1 MTHGI
6 CPLSTVAIR
15 NSAAHKSEMISQLLY
30 GELVEILERKGRQWV
45 KVRCAHDNLV
55 GWVAMNQLVW
65 ITPSEFEAYQVDFA
79 FVLDVFQAL
88 GTEDTFLPLT
98 IGARLPNFD
107 GLRFSIGE
115 KTFNYS
121 GQAVFTKDLQQGPE
135 IIQKIARKFLNAPY
149 LWGGRSPFGV
159 DSAGLVQV
167 VYGIAGIA
175 LPREAF
181 QQVEKGA
188 TVDFAEQ
195 AKAADV
201 AFFENQKGRI
211 THTGIVLPE
220 GKIIHAFGK
229 VRIDKLDHYGIF
241 NKEKGGY
248 THRLR
253 IIKRL
258 IKPSGIPLSRETA
271 KDVETVNQQQ
281 IPLF

>member
-15 NSAAHKSEMISQLLY
+15 NSASQKSEMISQLLY
-30 GELVEILERKGRQWV
+30 GELVEVLEKKGRQWV

-55 GWVAMNQLVW
+55 GWVATNQLEW
-65 ITPSEFEAYQVDFA
+65 ITPSEFEAYQDNFA

-88 GTEDTFLPLT
+88 ATGEAFLPLT

-107 GLRFSIGE
+107 GLHFAIGE
-115 KTFNYS
+115 KTFNFP
-121 GQAVFTKDLQQGPE
+121 GQAVFPRDLGQGSE
-135 IIQKIARKFLNAPY
+135 IILKIARKFLNAPY

-159 DSAGLVQV
+159 DGPGLIQV
-167 VYGIAGIA
+167 VFGIAGYP
-175 LPREAF
+175 LPREAS
-181 QQVEKGA
+181 QQVEKGEN
-188 TVDFAEQ
+188 VDFAEQ
-195 AKAADV
+195 AKPGDL

-220 GKIIHAFGK
+220 GKIIHVHGK

-241 NKEKGGY
+241 SKDKGGY

-258 IKPSGIPLSRETA
+258 IEPTKANPQRETA
-271 KDVETVNQQQ
+271 KNEETVNQQ

>member
-15 NSAAHKSEMISQLLY
+15 NSASQKSEMISQLLF

-55 GWVAMNQLVW
+55 GWVATNQLEW
-65 ITPSEFEAYQVDFA
+65 ITPSEFEVYQDNFA

-88 GTEDTFLPLT
+88 ATDDGFLPLT
-98 IGARLPNFD
+98 LGARLPNFD
-107 GLRFSIGE
+107 GLQFAIGE
-115 KTFNYS
+115 NTFNFP
-121 GQAVFTKDLQQGPE
+121 GQAVFPKDLAQGPE

-149 LWGGRSPFGV
+149 LWGGRSPLGV
-159 DSAGLVQV
+159 DGPGFVQV
-167 VYGIAGIA
+167 VFGIAGYS

-181 QQVEKGA
+181 QQVEKGKN
-188 TVDFAEQ
+188 VDFAEQ
-195 AKAADV
+195 AKPADI

-220 GKIIHAFGK
+220 GKIIHVHGK

-241 NKEKGGY
+241 SKDKGGY

-258 IKPSGIPLSRETA
+258 IEPTKTNPQQ
-271 KDVETVNQQQ
+271 ETVESEEAVNQQ

>member
-15 NSAAHKSEMISQLLY
+15 NSASHKSEMISQLLF

-55 GWVAMNQLVW
+55 GWIATNQLEA
-65 ITPSEFEAYQVDFA
+65 ITPNEFALYQEQFA

-88 GTEDTFLPLT
+88 STADSFLPLT
-98 IGARLPNFD
+98 LGARLPTFD
-107 GLRFSIGE
+107 GLRFFVGE

-121 GQAVFTKDLQQGPE
+121 GQAVFPQDIVQGPE
-135 IIQKIARKFLNAPY
+135 IIQKIAKRFLNVPF
-149 LWGGRSPFGV
+149 LWGGRSTLGV
-159 DSAGLVQV
+159 DGPGLVQV
-167 VYGIAGIA
+167 VFGIAGYP

-181 QQVEKGA
+181 EQVERGEN
-188 TVDFAEQ
+188 VDFAEQ
-195 AKAADV
+195 SQPADV

-211 THTGIVLPE
+211 THAGIMLPE
-220 GKIIHAFGK
+220 GKIIHSYGK

-248 THRLR
+248 THKLR

-258 IKPSGIPLSRETA
+258 WEPRLLSPQKELEKET
-271 KDVETVNQQQ
+271 EQLNQQ

>member
-15 NSAAHKSEMISQLLY
+15 NTTSHKSEMISQLLF

-55 GWVAMNQLVW
+55 GWVATNQLEA
-65 ITPSEFEAYQVDFA
+65 ITPNEFAQYQEQFA

-88 GTEDTFLPLT
+88 STADTFLPLT
-98 IGARLPNFD
+98 LGARLPNFD
-107 GLRFSIGE
+107 GLRFFVGE

-121 GQAVFTKDLQQGPE
+121 GQAVFPQDIVQGPE
-135 IIQKIARKFLNAPY
+135 IIQKIARRFLNVPF
-149 LWGGRSPFGV
+149 LWGGRSTLGV
-159 DSAGLVQV
+159 DGPGLVQV
-167 VYGIAGIA
+167 VFGIAGYP

-181 QQVEKGA
+181 EQVERGEN
-188 TVDFAEQ
+188 VDFAEQ
-195 AKAADV
+195 SQPADV

-211 THTGIVLPE
+211 SHAGIMLPE
-220 GKIIHAFGK
+220 GKIIHAYGK

-248 THRLR
+248 THKLR

-258 IKPSGIPLSRETA
+258 WEPLQVSPQKELEKAT
-271 KDVETVNQQQ
+271 EQLNQQ

>member
-15 NSAAHKSEMISQLLY
+15 NSASHKSEMISQLLF

-55 GWVAMNQLVW
+55 GWVATNQLEA
-65 ITPSEFEAYQVDFA
+65 ITPNEFTLYQEQFA

-88 GTEDTFLPLT
+88 STADSFLPLT
-98 IGARLPNFD
+98 LGARLPNFD
-107 GLRFSIGE
+107 GLRFFVGE

-121 GQAVFTKDLQQGPE
+121 GQAVFPQDIVQGPE
-135 IIQKIARKFLNAPY
+135 IIQKIAKRFLNVPF
-149 LWGGRSPFGV
+149 LWGGRSTLGV
-159 DSAGLVQV
+159 DGPGLVQV
-167 VYGIAGIA
+167 VFGIAGYS

-181 QQVEKGA
+181 EQVERGDN
-188 TVDFAEQ
+188 VDFAEQ
-195 AKAADV
+195 SQPADV

-211 THTGIVLPE
+211 THAGIMLPE
-220 GKIIHAFGK
+220 GKIIHSYGK

-241 NKEKGGY
+241 NREKGGY
-248 THRLR
+248 THKLR

-258 IKPSGIPLSRETA
+258 WEPRLLSPQKELEKET
-271 KDVETVNQQQ
+271 EQLNQQ

>member
-15 NSAAHKSEMISQLLY
+15 NSSSQKSEMISQLLY

-55 GWVAMNQLVW
+55 GWVATNQLEW
-65 ITPSEFEAYQVDFA
+65 ITPSEFESYQDNFA
-79 FVLDVFQAL
+79 FVLDVFHAL
-88 GTEDTFLPLT
+88 GTDEAFLPLT

-121 GQAVFTKDLQQGPE
+121 GQAVFPKDIVRGPE
-135 IIQKIARKFLNAPY
+135 MIQKIARKFLNAPY

-159 DSAGLVQV
+159 DGPGLVQA
-167 VYGIAGIA
+167 VYGIAGYA

-181 QQVEKGA
+181 QQVEKGDN
-188 TVDFAEQ
+188 VDFAEQ
-195 AKAADV
+195 SNAADV

-211 THTGIVLPE
+211 THAGIVLPE
-220 GKIIHAFGK
+220 GKIIHAYGK

-241 NKEKGGY
+241 SKDKGGY
-248 THRLR
+248 THKLR

-258 IKPSGIPLSRETA
+258 IQPAETNPQKEMA
-271 KDVETVNQQQ
+271 KSQEAVNQQ

>member
-15 NSAAHKSEMISQLLY
+15 NSASQKSEMISQLLY
-30 GELVEILERKGRQWV
+30 GELVEILEKKGRQWV

-55 GWVAMNQLVW
+55 GWVATNQLEW
-65 ITPSEFEAYQVDFA
+65 ITPSEFESYQDNFA

-88 GTEDTFLPLT
+88 ATGEAFLPLT

-107 GLRFSIGE
+107 GLQFAIGE
-115 KTFNYS
+115 SSFNFP
-121 GQAVFTKDLQQGPE
+121 GQAVFPKDLGQGPE
-135 IIQKIARKFLNAPY
+135 IILKIARKFLNAPY
-149 LWGGRSPFGV
+149 MWGGRSPFGV
-159 DSAGLVQV
+159 DGPGLIQV
-167 VYGIAGIA
+167 VFGIAGYS
-175 LPREAF
+175 LPREAS
-181 QQVEKGA
+181 QQVEKGVN
-188 TVDFAEQ
+188 VDFAEQ
-195 AKAADV
+195 AKPADV

-220 GKIIHAFGK
+220 GKIIHVHGK

-241 NKEKGGY
+241 SKDKGGY

-258 IKPSGIPLSRETA
+258 IEPTKANPQKETA
-271 KDVETVNQQQ
+271 KNEEAVNQQ

>member
-15 NSAAHKSEMISQLLY
+15 NSASQKSEMISQLLY
-30 GELVEILERKGRQWV
+30 GELVEVLERKGRQWV

-55 GWVAMNQLVW
+55 GWVATNQLEW
-65 ITPSEFEAYQVDFA
+65 ITPSEFESYQDNFA

-88 GTEDTFLPLT
+88 ATGDAFLPLT
-98 IGARLPNFD
+98 LGARLPNFD
-107 GLRFSIGE
+107 GLRFAIGE
-115 KTFNYS
+115 KTFNFP
-121 GQAVFTKDLQQGPE
+121 GQAVFPKDLAQGPE

-159 DSAGLVQV
+159 DGPGLIQV
-167 VYGIAGIA
+167 VFGIAGYP
-175 LPREAF
+175 LPREAS
-181 QQVEKGA
+181 QQVEQGEN
-188 TVDFAEQ
+188 VDFAEQ
-195 AKAADV
+195 AKPADL

-220 GKIIHAFGK
+220 GKIIHVHGK

-241 NKEKGGY
+241 SKDKGGY

-258 IKPSGIPLSRETA
+258 IEPAKTNSQEETA
-271 KDVETVNQQQ
+271 KNEEAVDQQ

>member
-15 NSAAHKSEMISQLLY
+15 NSASQKSEMISQLLF
-30 GELVEILERKGRQWV
+30 GELVEGLERKGRQWV
-45 KVRCAHDNLV
+45 KVRCGHDNLV
-55 GWVAMNQLVW
+55 GWVATNQLER
-65 ITPSEFEAYQVDFA
+65 ITPSEFDTYQDNYA

-88 GTEDTFLPLT
+88 ATGDAFLPLT
-98 IGARLPNFD
+98 LGARLPNFD
-107 GLRFSIGE
+107 GLQFAIGE
-115 KTFNYS
+115 KTFNFP
-121 GQAVFTKDLQQGPE
+121 GQAVFPKDLVQGPE

-149 LWGGRSPFGV
+149 LWGGRSPLGV
-159 DSAGLVQV
+159 DGPGLVQV
-167 VYGIAGIA
+167 VFGIAGHA

-181 QQVEKGA
+181 QQGEKGEN
-188 TVDFAEQ
+188 VDFAEQ
-195 AKAADV
+195 AKPADI

-220 GKIIHAFGK
+220 GKIIHAHGK

-241 NKEKGGY
+241 SKDKGGY

-258 IKPSGIPLSRETA
+258 IAPA
-271 KDVETVNQQQ
+271 KTSPQEETVENEEAVNQQ

>member
-15 NSAAHKSEMISQLLY
+15 NSASHKSEMISQLLF

-55 GWVAMNQLVW
+55 GWVATNQIEA
-65 ITPSEFEAYQVDFA
+65 ITPNEFERYQEEFA

-88 GTEDTFLPLT
+88 STADSFLPLT
-98 IGARLPNFD
+98 LGARLPNFD
-107 GLRFSIGE
+107 GLRFFVGE

-121 GQAVFTKDLQQGPE
+121 GQAVFPQDIVQGPE
-135 IIQKIARKFLNAPY
+135 IIQKIAKRFLNVPF
-149 LWGGRSPFGV
+149 LWGGRSTLGV
-159 DSAGLVQV
+159 DGPGLVQV
-167 VYGIAGIA
+167 VFGIAGYP

-181 QQVEKGA
+181 EQVERGDN
-188 TVDFAEQ
+188 VDFAEQ
-195 AKAADV
+195 SQPADV

-211 THTGIVLPE
+211 THAGIMLPE
-220 GKIIHAFGK
+220 GKIIHSYGK

-241 NKEKGGY
+241 NREKGGY
-248 THRLR
+248 THKLR

-258 IKPSGIPLSRETA
+258 WEPRLLSPQKELEKET
-271 KDVETVNQQQ
+271 EQLNQQ

>member
-15 NSAAHKSEMISQLLY
+15 NSASQKSEMISQLLY
-30 GELVEILERKGRQWV
+30 GELVEILEKKGRQWV

-55 GWVAMNQLVW
+55 GWVATNQLER
-65 ITPSEFEAYQVDFA
+65 ITPSEFESYQDNFA

-88 GTEDTFLPLT
+88 ATGEAFLPLT

-107 GLRFSIGE
+107 GLHFRIGE
-115 KTFNYS
+115 QTFNFP
-121 GQAVFTKDLQQGPE
+121 GQAVFPKDLGQGPE
-135 IIQKIARKFLNAPY
+135 IILKIARKFLNAPY

-159 DSAGLVQV
+159 DGPGLIQV
-167 VYGIAGIA
+167 VFGIAGYP
-175 LPREAF
+175 LPREAS
-181 QQVEKGA
+181 QQVEKGVN
-188 TVDFAEQ
+188 VDFAEQ
-195 AKAADV
+195 AKPADI

-220 GKIIHAFGK
+220 GKVIHVHGK

-241 NKEKGGY
+241 SKDKGGY

-258 IKPSGIPLSRETA
+258 IEPSKTNPQKEA
-271 KDVETVNQQQ
+271 VKNEEAVNQQQ

>member
-15 NSAAHKSEMISQLLY
+15 NSASHKSEMISQLLF

-55 GWVAMNQLVW
+55 GWVATNQLEA
-65 ITPSEFEAYQVDFA
+65 ITPNEFALYQEQFA

-88 GTEDTFLPLT
+88 STADSFLPLT
-98 IGARLPNFD
+98 LGARLPTFD
-107 GLRFSIGE
+107 GLRFFVGE

-121 GQAVFTKDLQQGPE
+121 GQAVFPQDIVQGPE
-135 IIQKIARKFLNAPY
+135 IIQKIAKRFLNVPF
-149 LWGGRSPFGV
+149 LWGGRSTLGV
-159 DSAGLVQV
+159 DGPGLVQV
-167 VYGIAGIA
+167 VFGIAGYP

-181 QQVEKGA
+181 EQVERGEN
-188 TVDFAEQ
+188 VDFAEQ
-195 AKAADV
+195 SQPADV

-211 THTGIVLPE
+211 THAGIMLPE
-220 GKIIHAFGK
+220 GKIIHSYGK

-248 THRLR
+248 THKLR

-258 IKPSGIPLSRETA
+258 WEPRLLSPQKELEKET
-271 KDVETVNQQQ
+271 EQLNQQ

>member
-15 NSAAHKSEMISQLLY
+15 NSASHKSEMISQLLY
-30 GELVEILERKGRQWV
+30 GELAEILERKGRQWV

-55 GWVAMNQLVW
+55 GWVATNQLEW
-65 ITPSEFEAYQVDFA
+65 ITPSEFEVYQDNFA

-88 GTEDTFLPLT
+88 GIEDTFLPLT

-107 GLRFSIGE
+107 GLRFAIGE

-121 GQAVFTKDLQQGPE
+121 GQAVFPKDLLQGPE

-159 DSAGLVQV
+159 DSPGLVQV
-167 VYGIAGIA
+167 VFGIAGIA

-181 QQVEKGA
+181 QQVEKGEN
-188 TVDFAEQ
+188 VDFAEQ
-195 AKAADV
+195 SRAADV
-201 AFFENQKGRI
+201 AFFQNQKGRI

-220 GKIIHAFGK
+220 GKVIHAFGK
-229 VRIDKLDHYGIF
+229 VRIDTLDHYGIF
-241 NKEKGGY
+241 SKEKGGY
-248 THRLR
+248 THKLR

-258 IKPSGIPLSRETA
+258 IEPSMTHPVSDRA
-271 KDVETVNQQQ
+271 KDREAVNQQ

>member
-15 NSAAHKSEMISQLLY
+15 NSASHKSEMISQLLF

-55 GWVAMNQLVW
+55 GWVSTNQLEA
-65 ITPSEFEAYQVDFA
+65 ITPNEFALYQEQFA

-88 GTEDTFLPLT
+88 STADSFLPLT
-98 IGARLPNFD
+98 LGARLPNFD
-107 GLRFSIGE
+107 GLRFFVGE

-121 GQAVFTKDLQQGPE
+121 GQAVFPQDIVQGPE
-135 IIQKIARKFLNAPY
+135 IIQKIAKRFLNVPF
-149 LWGGRSPFGV
+149 LWGGRSTLGV
-159 DSAGLVQV
+159 DGPGLVQV
-167 VYGIAGIA
+167 VFGIAGYP

-181 QQVEKGA
+181 EQVERGEN
-188 TVDFAEQ
+188 VDFAEQ
-195 AKAADV
+195 SQPADV

-211 THTGIVLPE
+211 THAGIMLPE
-220 GKIIHAFGK
+220 GKIIHSYGK

-241 NKEKGGY
+241 SREKGGY
-248 THRLR
+248 THKLR

-258 IKPSGIPLSRETA
+258 WEPRLLSPQKELEKET
-271 KDVETVNQQQ
+271 EQLNQQ

>member
-15 NSAAHKSEMISQLLY
+15 NSASHKSEMISQLLF

-55 GWVAMNQLVW
+55 GWVATNQLEA
-65 ITPSEFEAYQVDFA
+65 ITPNEFALYQEQFA

-88 GTEDTFLPLT
+88 STADSFLPLT
-98 IGARLPNFD
+98 LGARLPTFD
-107 GLRFSIGE
+107 GLRFFVGE

-121 GQAVFTKDLQQGPE
+121 GQAVFPQDIVQGPE
-135 IIQKIARKFLNAPY
+135 VIQKIAKRFLNVPF
-149 LWGGRSPFGV
+149 LWGGRSTLGV
-159 DSAGLVQV
+159 DGPGLVQV
-167 VYGIAGIA
+167 VFGIAGYP

-181 QQVEKGA
+181 EQVERGEN
-188 TVDFAEQ
+188 VDFAEQ
-195 AKAADV
+195 SQPADV

-211 THTGIVLPE
+211 THAGIMLPE
-220 GKIIHAFGK
+220 GKIIHSYGK

-248 THRLR
+248 THKLR

-258 IKPSGIPLSRETA
+258 WEPRLLSPQKELEKET
-271 KDVETVNQQQ
+271 EQLNQQ

>member
-15 NSAAHKSEMISQLLY
+15 NSASQKSEMISQLLY
-30 GELVEILERKGRQWV
+30 GELVEVLEKKGRQWV

-55 GWVAMNQLVW
+55 GWVATNQLER
-65 ITPSEFEAYQVDFA
+65 ITPSEFESYQDNFA

-88 GTEDTFLPLT
+88 ATGEAFLPLT

-107 GLRFSIGE
+107 GLHFRIGE
-115 KTFNYS
+115 QTFNFP
-121 GQAVFTKDLQQGPE
+121 GQAVFPKDLGQGPE
-135 IIQKIARKFLNAPY
+135 IILKIARKFLNAPY

-159 DSAGLVQV
+159 DGPGLIQV
-167 VYGIAGIA
+167 VFGIAGYP
-175 LPREAF
+175 LPREAS
-181 QQVEKGA
+181 QQVEKGVN
-188 TVDFAEQ
+188 VDFAEQ
-195 AKAADV
+195 AKPADI

-220 GKIIHAFGK
+220 GKVIHVHGK

-241 NKEKGGY
+241 SKDKGGY

-258 IKPSGIPLSRETA
+258 IEPSKTNPQKEA
-271 KDVETVNQQQ
+271 VKNEEAVNQQQ

>member
-15 NSAAHKSEMISQLLY
+15 NSASHKSEMISQLLF

-55 GWVAMNQLVW
+55 GWVAANQLEA
-65 ITPSEFEAYQVDFA
+65 ITPNEFERYQEEFA

-88 GTEDTFLPLT
+88 STADSFLPLT
-98 IGARLPNFD
+98 LGARLPNFD
-107 GLRFSIGE
+107 GLRFFVGE

-121 GQAVFTKDLQQGPE
+121 GQAVFPQDIVQGPE
-135 IIQKIARKFLNAPY
+135 IIQKIAKRFLNVPF
-149 LWGGRSPFGV
+149 LWGGRSTLGV
-159 DSAGLVQV
+159 DGPGLVQV
-167 VYGIAGIA
+167 VFGIAGYP

-181 QQVEKGA
+181 EQVERGDN
-188 TVDFAEQ
+188 VDFAEQ
-195 AKAADV
+195 SQPADV

-211 THTGIVLPE
+211 THAGIMLPE
-220 GKIIHAFGK
+220 GKIIHSYGK

-241 NKEKGGY
+241 NREKGGY
-248 THRLR
+248 THKLR

-258 IKPSGIPLSRETA
+258 WEPRLLSPQKELEKET
-271 KDVETVNQQQ
+271 EQLNQQ

>member
-15 NSAAHKSEMISQLLY
+15 NSASHKSEMISQLLF

-55 GWVAMNQLVW
+55 GWVATNQLEA
-65 ITPSEFEAYQVDFA
+65 ITPNEFALYQEQFA
-79 FVLDVFQAL
+79 FVLDVFHAL
-88 GTEDTFLPLT
+88 STADSFLPLT
-98 IGARLPNFD
+98 LGARLPNFD
-107 GLRFSIGE
+107 GLRFFVGE

-121 GQAVFTKDLQQGPE
+121 GQAVFPQDIVQGPE
-135 IIQKIARKFLNAPY
+135 IIQKIAKRFLNVPF
-149 LWGGRSPFGV
+149 LWGGRSTLGV
-159 DSAGLVQV
+159 DGPGLVQV
-167 VYGIAGIA
+167 VFGIAGYA

-181 QQVEKGA
+181 EQVERGDN
-188 TVDFAEQ
+188 VDFAEQ
-195 AKAADV
+195 SQPADV

-211 THTGIVLPE
+211 THAGIMLPE
-220 GKIIHAFGK
+220 GKIIHSYGK

-241 NKEKGGY
+241 SREKGGY
-248 THRLR
+248 THKLR

-258 IKPSGIPLSRETA
+258 WEPRPLSPQKELEKET
-271 KDVETVNQQQ
+271 EQLNQQ